1 MLSAVLKSAQ
11 VERTKLMSLEY
22 PTDTHAS
29 QQLKR
34 LLELSRN
41 IASMVDLSSI
51 LSKITAVACDLTN
64 SQDASIL
71 LYDRTSS
78 DLRFQAVASHQRQKL
93 LKTSVP
99 LEASVAGRVFSTAV
113 PLVINDGDEDPR
125 IFREIDQRLDDRTR
139 SIMAVPLIVEQAA
152 VGVLETINKKD
163 DGNYTED
170 DRAILETIAAQAAL
184 AISMANSQRKLQ
196 ESEANIRH
204 LDRMKSDF
212 IAIASHEL
220 RTPLGLILGH
230 ATFLKET
237 VGEGLS
243 DQMEVIIRSAMRLKS
258 IIEDLSAIAQKEEGL
273 SRIRSTEF
281 SMSSLVEEVAGRF
294 KEVAT
299 AKKIHLSHDIPEGDP
314 LTIDGER
321 EKIDVAL
328 SNIVQNAVIFTD
340 ANGQVGIK
348 AERAGDQ
355 VKVFV
360 VDTGIGIPAADIQRI
375 FDRFYQV
382 ESHLTRK
389 HGGMGLGLSIARAMI
404 ELHEGE
410 IWCESREGTG
420 SLFCFALPIKSSRD
434 ITAARIF
441 TAE

>member
-1 MLSAVLKSAQ
+1 
-11 VERTKLMSLEY
+11 MSLEEISA
-22 PTDTHAS
+22 THTS
-29 QQLKR
+29 TYRKR
-34 LLELSRN
+34 MLELSRN
-41 IASMVDLSSI
+41 IVSMDDLSS
-51 LSKITAVACDLTN
+51 LLNKITIVACDLTN
-64 SQDASIL
+64 SHEASIL

-78 DLRFQAVASHQRQKL
+78 DLRFQAVANNKRQRL

-99 LEASVAGRVFSTAV
+99 LDASVAGHVFTTAM
-113 PLVINDGDEDPR
+113 PLVIQDAEDDPR
-125 IFREIDQRLDDRTR
+125 VFREIDRRIEFTTR
-139 SIMAVPLIVEQAA
+139 SIMAVPLLVEQAA

-163 DGNYTED
+163 ESNYTED
-170 DRAILETIAAQAAL
+170 DLAILEIIGAHTAL
-184 AISMANSQRKLQ
+184 AIRIADLERKLQ
-196 ESEANIRH
+196 ESNANLRN

-258 IIEDLSAIAQKEEGL
+258 IIEDLSAIAQKEDGL
-273 SRIRSTEF
+273 ARIRNTEF
-281 SMSSLVEEVAGRF
+281 SMSALVEEVAGRF
-294 KEVAT
+294 REVAT
-299 AKKIHLSHDIPEGDP
+299 AKKIHLSFDVPDGDT

-340 ANGQVGIK
+340 PNGQVGIK
-348 AERAGDQ
+348 AERAGDK

-360 VDTGIGIPAADIQRI
+360 VDTGIGIPAADIGRI

-389 HGGMGLGLSIARAMI
+389 HGGMGLGLSIARAMV

-434 ITAARIF
+434 LTAARVF

>member
-1 MLSAVLKSAQ
+1 
-11 VERTKLMSLEY
+11 MSSENVAI
-22 PTDTHAS
+22 THSS
-29 QQLKR
+29 QLCKR
-34 LLELSRN
+34 ILELSRN
-41 IASMVDLSSI
+41 IASMDDLPA
-51 LSKITAVACDLTN
+51 LLNKITIVACDLTK
-64 SQDASIL
+64 SHEASIL

-78 DLRFQAVASHQRQKL
+78 DLRFQAVANNKRQRL

-99 LEASVAGRVFSTAV
+99 LDASVAGHVFTNAM
-113 PLVINDGDEDPR
+113 PLVIQDAEDDPR
-125 IFREIDQRLDDRTR
+125 VFREIDRRLAFHTH
-139 SIMAVPLIVEQAA
+139 SIMAVPLVVEQVV

-163 DGNYTED
+163 ESNYTED
-170 DRAILETIAAQAAL
+170 DLAILEIVGAHTAL
-184 AISMANSQRKLQ
+184 AIRIADLDRKLQ
-196 ESEANIRH
+196 ESNANIRN

-273 SRIRSTEF
+273 ARIRNTEF
-281 SMSSLVEEVAGRF
+281 SMSALVEEVAGRF
-294 KEVAT
+294 REVAA
-299 AKKIHLSHDIPEGDP
+299 AKKIHLSYDVPDGDT

-340 ANGQVGIK
+340 PNGQVGIK
-348 AERAGDQ
+348 AERAGDK

-360 VDTGIGIPAADIQRI
+360 VDTGIGIPAADIERI

-389 HGGMGLGLSIARAMI
+389 HGGMGLGLSIARAMV
-404 ELHEGE
+404 ELHDGE

-434 ITAARIF
+434 LTAASVF

>member
-1 MLSAVLKSAQ
+1 MFSDRLDV
-11 VERTKLMSLEY
+11 TN
-22 PTDTHAS
+22 TS
-29 QQLKR
+29 QHLKR
-34 LLELSRN
+34 LLEVSRN
-41 IASMVDLSSI
+41 VASMVNLSP
-51 LSKITAVACDLTN
+51 LLEKISVVACDLTA
-64 SQDASIL
+64 SQEASIL

-78 DLRFQAVASHQRQKL
+78 DLRFQAVANHRQQQL

-99 LEASVAGRVFSTAV
+99 LETSVAGQVFTKAA
-113 PLVINDGDEDPR
+113 PLVIQNAEDDPR
-125 IFREIDQRLDDRTR
+125 VFREVDQKLDFSTN
-139 SIMAVPLIVEQAA
+139 SIMAVPIIHDQAA
-152 VGVLETINKKD
+152 IGVLEVVNKKGE
-163 DGNYTED
+163 GNYTED
-170 DRAILETIAAQAAL
+170 DLALLETLASQAAI
-184 AISMANSQRKLQ
+184 AINIANLFEKLQ
-196 ESEANIRH
+196 DQDANLRN

-237 VGEGLS
+237 IGEGLS

-258 IIEDLSAIAQKEEGL
+258 IIEDLSAIAQKEDGL
-273 SRIRSTEF
+273 SRIRNVEF
-281 SMSSLVEEVAGRF
+281 SMSSLIEEVVGRF
-294 KEVAT
+294 QEVAT
-299 AKKIHLSHDIPEGDP
+299 AKKIHLSYDIPSGDT
-314 LTIDGER
+314 LTMDGER

-340 ANGQVGIK
+340 AEGQVGIK

-360 VDTGIGIPAADIQRI
+360 VDTGIGIPAEDIGRI

-389 HGGMGLGLSIARAMI
+389 HGGMGLGLSIARAMV

-410 IWCESREGTG
+410 IWCESKEGTG
-420 SLFCFALPIKSSRD
+420 SLFCFSLPIKSSRD
-434 ITAARIF
+434 LSAARVF
-441 TAE
+441 TAD

>member
-1 MLSAVLKSAQ
+1 MLSEEVGVTQPSKFS
-11 VERTKLMSLEY
+11 
-22 PTDTHAS
+22 
-29 QQLKR
+29 KR
-34 LLELSRN
+34 MLELSRN
-41 IASMVDLSSI
+41 IASMVDLS
-51 LSKITAVACDLTN
+51 LLLNKIAIMACDLTN
-64 SQDASIL
+64 SQEASIL

-78 DLRFQAVASHQRQKL
+78 DLRFQAVANHKRQKL
-93 LKTSVP
+93 LKTSIP
-99 LEASVAGRVFSTAV
+99 LDASVAGRVFTTAM
-113 PLVINDGDEDPR
+113 PLVINDAENDTR
-125 IFREIDQRLDDRTR
+125 IFREIDQRLDFHTR
-139 SIMAVPLIVEQAA
+139 SIMAVPLIVDQAA
-152 VGVLETINKKD
+152 IGVLETINKKD
-163 DGNYTED
+163 ESNYTED
-170 DRAILETIAAQAAL
+170 DLVILETIGAQSSL
-184 AISMANSQRKLQ
+184 AIEIANLQRELQ
-196 ESEANIRH
+196 ESEANLRN

-258 IIEDLSAIAQKEEGL
+258 IIEDLSAIAQKEDGL

-281 SMSSLVEEVAGRF
+281 SMSALVEEVATRF
-294 KEVAT
+294 KEVAA
-299 AKKIHLSHDIPEGDP
+299 AKQLHLSYDIPDGDT

-340 ANGQVGIK
+340 PNGQVGIK
-348 AERAGDQ
+348 VERAGDQ

-360 VDTGIGIPAADIQRI
+360 VDTGIGIPAADIERI

-389 HGGMGLGLSIARAMI
+389 HGGMGLGLSIARAMV
-404 ELHEGE
+404 ELHDGE

-434 ITAARIF
+434 LTAARIF